1 MQFTPLKLSFYLTVM
16 LFSLL
21 ISLAVEGK
29 PKTTTLFDKT
39 PNGFVKAKI
48 KNETFEELACYI
60 AIDGYKKKFRLSG
73 QMESQWVVATDKRF
87 SYINFSTWCDSIEF
101 YPQYKQYKLG

>member
-1 MQFTPLKLSFYLTVM
+1 MQLTRRKLSLCLTIM
-16 LFSLL
+16 LSSLL
-21 ISLAVEGK
+21 ISLVVESK

-73 QMESQWVVATDKRF
+73 QMESQWVTATDKRF
-87 SYINFSTWCDSIEF
+87 SYTSFSTWCDNIEF
-101 YPQYKQYKLG
+101 YPQYKKYKLG